1 MNQYI
6 VSSFSFFVLLFS
18 PCFASGAPAQ
28 TATMPAWVKN
38 LPLLQWYAIPH
49 TKLSSVAPN
58 PPALGNNGPESKIN
72 SWNGATLKRQGSVY
86 LLGAAG
92 GHADYAG
99 NEVDA
104 LKLNTETP
112 RWLELSPPTPNNK
125 TINRSQYYLDLK
137 PSATHTY
144 YGTQFINAR
153 NRMVVVASP
162 GMDSALPPPPA
173 NWPYA
178 NVAIHTFSFNL
189 ATNTWDKPEYFASYT
204 GGGDYIA
211 ALVVKHPVTEDIYY
225 SRSYSGGW
233 WRWTQATNTWSKLSD
248 AARVPW
254 CAGAAI
260 DPIRNRMLIVG
271 SYAGDVPAEVR
282 DLRGNRIPVTF
293 GGLGVAT
300 LQLGGYTGVVYDEM
314 NAVFLVVYNNAAT
327 GTISILRVNPATW
340 IVDVLPVMG
349 KLPANRPNGIHNS
362 VQYVP
367 ELGGIVIANSYTDD
381 VMFMRTSTDAAL
393 SSPP

>member
-1 MNQYI
+1 MHKYT
-6 VSSFSFFVLLFS
+6 VSSFSFFVLLFAT
-18 PCFASGAPAQ
+18 CFATGAAAQ
-28 TATMPAWVKN
+28 TAPMPAWVKN
-38 LPLLQWYAIPH
+38 LPLLQWYAIPN

-58 PPALGNNGPESKIN
+58 PTPLGNSGPASKIIT
-72 SWNGATLKRQGSVY
+72 WNGATLKRQGSVY

-112 RWLELSPPTPNNK
+112 RWVELSPPTPNNQI
-125 TINRSQYYLDLK
+125 INRSQFYLDLK

-162 GMDSALPPPPA
+162 GMDSSALPPSPA

-178 NVAIHTFSFNL
+178 DVAVHTFSFSL
-189 ATNTWDKPEYFASYT
+189 ATNTWDKPEYFAKYT

-225 SRSYSGGW
+225 SRCYSGGW

-248 AARVPW
+248 ATRAPW
-254 CAGAAI
+254 FAGAAI
-260 DPIRNRMLIVG
+260 DPNRNKVLIVG
-271 SYAGDVPAEVR
+271 GDSLAEVR
-282 DLRGNRIPVTF
+282 DLNGNRIPVTF
-293 GGLGVAT
+293 GGLGAVA
-300 LQLGGYTGVVYDEM
+300 LRLGGYTGVVYDEV
-314 NAVFLVVYNNAAT
+314 NDVFLVVYNNAAT
-327 GTISILRVNPATW
+327 GHISILRVNAATW
-340 IVDVLPVMG
+340 FVDALPVTG
-349 KLPANRPNGIHNS
+349 IPPANRQNGIHNS

-367 ELGGIVIANSYTDD
+367 ELGGIVIANAYTEN
-381 VMFMRTSTDAAL
+381 VMFMRTSSGGAL
-393 SSPP
+393 LPPP